1 MKEEKPTQQEPTPM
15 PQETDDEFEP
25 VIEEGEPTE
34 GEKPEKRSMA
44 EPTRPPIRIAGFE
57 LTPETIRRAIV
68 IGEILK
74 RKF

>member
-15 PQETDDEFEP
+15 PQETDDEFKP
-25 VIEEGEPTE
+25 VPEE
-34 GEKPEKRSMA
+34 EKPERQPVS